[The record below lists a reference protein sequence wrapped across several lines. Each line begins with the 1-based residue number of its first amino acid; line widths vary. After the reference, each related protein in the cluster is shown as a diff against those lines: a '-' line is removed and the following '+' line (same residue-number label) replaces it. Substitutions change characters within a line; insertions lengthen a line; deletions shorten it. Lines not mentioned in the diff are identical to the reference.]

1 MKILSNKTIN
11 ALISDSTKSDEKCG
25 ETAILEI
32 TSTVENNPLEPN
44 RKRSAR
50 IEIDQPSKQL
60 KIDSEVQNGVTA
72 QHDVYV
78 GFKTIGEI
86 AHIEENTISGQIHQS
101 ESDDE
106 APEEQP
112 IQRESGE
119 SEQTDEV
126 IPGPAEI
133 KPIEKQKKATK
144 TLTNDKIIKKRT
156 VLDMTRRIRNQNTL
170 LEKLLQKDIRHER
183 NVLLQCVRYV
193 VENNFFGIG
202 QKTDEPNNQIENST
216 K

>member
-1 MKILSNKTIN
+1 M
-11 ALISDSTKSDEKCG
+11 ISDSTKSDEKCG
-25 ETAILEI
+25 ETAISDI
-32 TSTVENNPLEPN
+32 ISTVENNPLEPN
-44 RKRSAR
+44 RKRSAS

-60 KIDSEVQNGVTA
+60 KIDLEVQNGDSA
-72 QHDVYV
+72 QHDE
-78 GFKTIGEI
+78 TAGEQTTEGI

-101 ESDDE
+101 ESDNE

-119 SEQTDEV
+119 LEQTHEV
-126 IPGPAEI
+126 IPGPTEI
-133 KPIEKQKKATK
+133 KPIEKQKKTTK
-144 TLTNDKIIKKRT
+144 TLTNDKNIKKRT

-193 VENNFFGIG
+193 VENNFFGIEK
-202 QKTDEPNNQIENST
+202 KTDEPNNQIKNST